1 MWANYVRSVSIS
13 KSCARRRLLAVD
25 QIMKENTRILVRDGS
40 CSFLMDNWSGQGSIA
55 DLFDVSHFMHLH
67 VALRDLFGENGWDPS
82 LPDELIPFVSQFSFS
97 FSDESDY
104 MVWEP
109 TSSGLF
115 TLHSAYNLLRPKQAS
130 LPSMRFVWS
139 KRVPTFPFS
148 HGGC

>member
-1 MWANYVRSVSIS
+1 M
-13 KSCARRRLLAVD
+13 
-25 QIMKENTRILVRDGS
+25 
-40 CSFLMDNWSGQGSIA
+40 
-55 DLFDVSHFMHLH
+55 FDVSHFMHLH

-82 LPDELIPFVSQFSFS
+82 LPDELIPFVSQFS

-139 KRVPTFPFS
+139 KRVPTKISFFAWRLLNGLLPFADILVS
-148 HGGC
+148 RYRNRMG